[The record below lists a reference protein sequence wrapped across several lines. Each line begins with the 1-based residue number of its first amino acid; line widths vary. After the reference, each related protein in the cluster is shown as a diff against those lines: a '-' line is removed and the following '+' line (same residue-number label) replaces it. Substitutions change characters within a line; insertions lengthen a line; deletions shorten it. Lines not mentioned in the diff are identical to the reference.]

1 MENEVNVTLNFHN
14 QSEAEAKTETETE
27 NSKKNMSEKFI
38 YHFDYPH
45 LTESGYVEIQKH
57 KIIVLFPDKK
67 NFNVP
72 NGVKYNQNIS
82 VYLNNEQRFSY
93 EWLPIYSP
101 ADFYK
106 VKDML
111 QKAYYEFKIL
121 SNLPLQ
127 NETYY
132 PMFSNE
138 VFTEQHSEHFYLTC
152 FETMNST
159 SIEINT
165 FKISKMLKYL
175 KKKNEKFLDSN
186 NQHVNVQIYI
196 GSNLIFCSIQDLLFF
211 DLPINDVNLII
222 ERLLYKLIKY

>member
-1 MENEVNVTLNFHN
+1 
-14 QSEAEAKTETETE
+14 
-27 NSKKNMSEKFI
+27 
-38 YHFDYPH
+38 
-45 LTESGYVEIQKH
+45 
-57 KIIVLFPDKK
+57 
-67 NFNVP
+67 
-72 NGVKYNQNIS
+72 
-82 VYLNNEQRFSY
+82 
-93 EWLPIYSP
+93 
-101 ADFYK
+101 
-106 VKDML
+106 
-111 QKAYYEFKIL
+111 
-121 SNLPLQ
+121 
-127 NETYY
+127 
-132 PMFSNE
+132 MFSNE